1 MNAMSILVP
10 QNQLRAA
17 AKTLLAFAVP
27 VQQFGAVA
35 TSGLISTVATEMF
48 NLASTQSTI
57 GLHANAVNICR
68 VQTCM
73 ENLRAAALVLAEPPF
88 AADGGRDAVDDA
100 LTLLTQVNADL
111 LTYDDELKAA

>member
-1 MNAMSILVP
+1 MSILVP